1 MKKLL
6 LASAIAALSVS
17 AAQAAPTVYG
27 KVFVTTDYVNA
38 EIDGQ
43 NMDNNNRINEDN
55 GSLQVNSKLS
65 RLGFRGSEAITANTD
80 VIYQLEYGVQ
90 VDDSGSDNIGFKS
103 RDTYLGLVN
112 KDFGQFRFGRNYT
125 VIDYINNVS
134 VNEGYWDN
142 LGSSTLNN
150 NDSFA
155 NILTPTVGN
164 RINNS
169 IVWKA
174 PKYNDLPLALA
185 LMYGADEDFISESG
199 RDAGYGASLMF
210 DPGTG
215 ITAGIAYEQDMSVS
229 GDIIRGSA
237 SVDLGKYIAAPVKLG
252 VLYQEADYA
261 GTTTAT
267 EDGLVVSAE
276 MGLSNFA
283 RPASVYIQYDKTDNI
298 SGLENNDS
306 NQVVVGGKYAFKNN
320 MIAHAYAGLNSAEL
334 NNGRFG
340 SRDEDGNVNEID
352 LRGDIDVLAIGGGL
366 EYLFQYHTQVNSI

>member
-6 LASAIAALSVS
+6 LATAVAALSVS

-80 VIYQLEYGVQ
+80 VIYQLEYGVK

-112 KDFGQFRFGRNYT
+112 KDFGEFRFGRNYT

-366 EYLFQYHTQVNSI
+366 EYLF

>member
-6 LASAIAALSVS
+6 LATAIAALSVS

-55 GSLQVNSKLS
+55 GSLQVNSNIS

-80 VIYQLEYGVQ
+80 VIYQLEYGVK

-169 IVWKA
+169 IIWFA

-340 SRDEDGNVNEID
+340 SRDEDGNVKKID

-366 EYLFQYHTQVNSI
+366 EYLF

>member
-6 LASAIAALSVS
+6 LATAVAALSVS

-340 SRDEDGNVNEID
+340 SRDEDGNVKEID

-366 EYLFQYHTQVNSI
+366 EYLF

>member
-6 LASAIAALSVS
+6 LATAVAALSVS

-43 NMDNNNRINEDN
+43 NMGNNNRINEDN

-103 RDTYLGLVN
+103 RDTYLGLKN
-112 KDFGQFRFGRNYT
+112 KDFGEFRFGRNYT

-185 LMYGADEDFISESG
+185 LMYGADEDFISESD

-366 EYLFQYHTQVNSI
+366 EYLF

>member
-1 MKKLL
+1 MKTT
-6 LASAIAALSVS
+6 LATAIAALSVS
-17 AAQAAPTVYG
+17 AATVKYSLLLITLML
-27 KVFVTTDYVNA
+27 KLMVRIWIIITELMKTTVHYKL
-38 EIDGQ
+38 IKFTF
-43 NMDNNNRINEDN
+43 R
-55 GSLQVNSKLS
+55 LQ
-65 RLGFRGSEAITANTD
+65 RLEAITANTD

-185 LMYGADEDFISESG
+185 LMMVLMKTLSESG

-306 NQVVVGGKYAFKNN
+306 NQVVVGGKYAFK
-320 MIAHAYAGLNSAEL
+320 I
-334 NNGRFG
+334 
-340 SRDEDGNVNEID
+340 I
-352 LRGDIDVLAIGGGL
+352 
-366 EYLFQYHTQVNSI
+366 